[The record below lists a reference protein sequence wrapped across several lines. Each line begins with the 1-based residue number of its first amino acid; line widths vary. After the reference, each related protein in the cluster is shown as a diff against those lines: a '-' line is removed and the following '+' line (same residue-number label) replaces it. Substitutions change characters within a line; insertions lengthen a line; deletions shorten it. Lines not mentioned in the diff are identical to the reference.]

1 MSNEPNMT
9 LLNSLFSMT
18 LSVSD
23 RDTPDFR
30 RVIDNVV
37 RSGCLRSSLDPDL
50 GPIGVYRTETLTH
63 LFELALYIA
72 SKDRVRAE
80 LTYAKLLQTANLP
93 ASKYVDDELSTIDGD
108 DGDSYDDMPPLVPF
122 TETYTI
128 PVTAPA
134 PATATAQTA
143 PIELVIS
150 EVANDGPGDT
160 LFENITKGTKLKVE
174 EEEAVEDEDDLAEE
188 AAEDEEAGDD
198 VAEDEVEEE
207 EAAEDDVA
215 DDEVAEDDVAED
227 DVEEEEAAEDE
238 VEEEEEV
245 VELDLEPVRI
255 KKIIYWKDVNSGDIY
270 ESLPDDEVGDKVG
283 QYVDGK
289 PVFET
294 RL

>member
-1 MSNEPNMT
+1 ME
-9 LLNSLFSMT
+9 LLNSLFSLT

-37 RSGCLRSSLDPDL
+37 RSGCLRSSVDPAL

-63 LFELALYIA
+63 LFELALYIS

-80 LTYAKLLQTANLP
+80 LAYAKLLQTANVP
-93 ASKYVDDELSTIDGD
+93 SSKYVDDDLSTIEGD
-108 DGDSYDDMPPLVPF
+108 DGDSLDDMPPLVPF
-122 TETYTI
+122 TETYT
-128 PVTAPA
+128 VPA
-134 PATATAQTA
+134 TA

-160 LFENITKGTKLKVE
+160 LFENITKGTKLNVEEE
-174 EEEAVEDEDDLAEE
+174 EEEAVEEE
-188 AAEDEEAGDD
+188 AVEEEEEA
-198 VAEDEVEEE
+198 VENEEE
-207 EAAEDDVA
+207 EAA
-215 DDEVAEDDVAED
+215 
-227 DVEEEEAAEDE
+227 DVEEAEDVEEDEGEEAPAD
-238 VEEEEEV
+238 EEEEV

-255 KKIIYWKDVNSGDIY
+255 KKVIYWKDVNSGDIY

>member
-1 MSNEPNMT
+1 MSNETNMT

>member
-1 MSNEPNMT
+1 MSNETNMT

-174 EEEAVEDEDDLAEE
+174 EEEAVEDEEAEDEDDVAEEAEDEDDVAEE
-188 AAEDEEAGDD
+188 AAEDEEAEDEVD
-198 VAEDEVEEE
+198 EDEVE
-207 EAAEDDVA
+207 
-215 DDEVAEDDVAED
+215 
-227 DVEEEEAAEDE
+227 EDE

>member
-1 MSNEPNMT
+1 MNSETNME
-9 LLNSLFSMT
+9 LLNSLFSLT

-37 RSGCLRSSLDPDL
+37 RSGCLRSSVDPAL

-80 LTYAKLLQTANLP
+80 LAYAKLLHTASAP
-93 ASKYVDDELSTIDGD
+93 VSKYVDDDLSTIEGD
-108 DGDSYDDMPPLVPF
+108 DGDSFNDMPPLVPF
-122 TETYTI
+122 TETYT
-128 PVTAPA
+128 VPA
-134 PATATAQTA
+134 PA

-160 LFENITKGTKLKVE
+160 LFENITKGTQLKVEEEAAAADDDE
-174 EEEAVEDEDDLAEE
+174 EEEAVEDE
-188 AAEDEEAGDD
+188 G
-198 VAEDEVEEE
+198 EEE
-207 EAAEDDVA
+207 Q
-215 DDEVAEDDVAED
+215 
-227 DVEEEEAAEDE
+227 

-245 VELDLEPVRI
+245 LELDLEPVRI
-255 KKIIYWKDVNSGDIY
+255 KKVIYWKDINSGDIY
-270 ESLPDDEVGDKVG
+270 ESLPDDEVGEKVG

>member
-1 MSNEPNMT
+1 MSNETNMT

-134 PATATAQTA
+134 PAPAPATAQTA

-160 LFENITKGTKLKVE
+160 LFENITKGTKLNVEEE
-174 EEEAVEDEDDLAEE
+174 EEEAVEEE
-188 AAEDEEAGDD
+188 A
-198 VAEDEVEEE
+198 
-207 EAAEDDVA
+207 
-215 DDEVAEDDVAED
+215 
-227 DVEEEEAAEDE
+227 
-238 VEEEEEV
+238 VEEEEEA
-245 VELDLEPVRI
+245 VENEEEDWNYTYNGTLAWDRFWQKARGACVCRFHHWNFVR
-255 KKIIYWKDVNSGDIY
+255 S
-270 ESLPDDEVGDKVG
+270 
-283 QYVDGK
+283 
-289 PVFET
+289 
-294 RL
+294 